1 MPTNGNMYNEEKR
14 REFRKEKNETGKI
27 KRNGS
32 KLLAKE
38 GEIKTRARLNI
49 GMLRKCERYCR
60 DLPQLT
66 VETGGCE
73 QALVADLPPPLPE
86 E

>member
-1 MPTNGNMYNEEKR
+1 MYNEEKR
-14 REFRKEKNETGKI
+14 REFRKEKKETGKI

-49 GMLRKCERYCR
+49 GMLRKCER
-60 DLPQLT
+60 
-66 VETGGCE
+66 
-73 QALVADLPPPLPE
+73 
-86 E
+86 